1 MTLERYAEVVAHVA
15 YFRGRA
21 GQPLVLGRLGVT
33 AESWAA
39 AAAGWPGALADEAID
54 ERTALSDRFG
64 AAFTETKRRLDE
76 LRPSIE
82 SLQPLE
88 HPATEFAAAADERLA
103 RSALPHDEMA
113 APCIEER
120 PAAPRV
126 SEHGERSSGFSP
138 WAPPPSVDETAAVPV
153 LRTEPTLPFIATS
166 PAHLAS
172 LTVSSP
178 TTATAQ
184 SGDTVEAPV
193 YRDEPPDPTLPF
205 LRVVPLESS
214 WTVGN
219 YASLCAELAMFP
231 EHRAQVLARYGV
243 HDEAARRRLDGEWAS
258 RMAHSP
264 AARDVFEEL
273 YASYREF
280 LLAELA
286 RHR

>member
-1 MTLERYAEVVAHVA
+1 MTLERYAGMVAHVA

-21 GQPLVLGRLGVT
+21 DQAVVLGRLGVT

-64 AAFTETKRRLDE
+64 TTFVETRRWLDE
-76 LRPSIE
+76 VRPSIE

-88 HPATEFAAAADERLA
+88 HPAPRLAAAAEQ
-103 RSALPHDEMA
+103 RSSPSAPPRA
-113 APCIEER
+113 AIATPQIEER

-126 SEHGERSSGFSP
+126 SQRGEPSRGFSP
-138 WAPPPSVDETAAVPV
+138 WAPPASVEETAAVPI
-153 LRTEPTLPFIATS
+153 LRAEPTLPFVAAS
-166 PAHLAS
+166 PEHLARM
-172 LTVSSP
+172 TVSTP
-178 TTATAQ
+178 TTTPAQ
-184 SGDTVEAPV
+184 SGETVEAPV

-219 YASLCAELAMFP
+219 YASLCAELATFP
-231 EHRAQVLARYGV
+231 EHRAHVLARYGIR
-243 HDEAARRRLDGEWAS
+243 DEGARRALNAEWAG
-258 RMAHSP
+258 RMAQSP
-264 AARDVFEEL
+264 GARDVFEEL
-273 YASYREF
+273 YASYRDF

-286 RHR
+286 RNR